1 MKTFFSLILA
11 CATLS
16 APAQSL
22 GSRWFHATA
31 FTAQDF
37 QSPSLEYAPFT
48 RWWWP
53 GNDVTT
59 EELKREVALFAQ
71 QHIGGAEIQPMSLV
85 MPCKGKGRADRIMSF
100 DTPDYYQHLS
110 AVMDAAQQNGLIVDL
125 TDGSGWPA
133 GGTHIS
139 EQENNQTLEVGVAD
153 LKPSH
158 YIPVDIPHAQRGD
171 RPSAKLVAVLVAK
184 MTGTEGTT
192 LLLDKSSVRDIT
204 ASVKDGKVAVPVK
217 SNDYKLIA
225 FWQVADMERPMLMAS
240 RDAGFSMN
248 HFDSTVVAKNY
259 DHFLGSRTGLGKY
272 MGHPLRALFNDSYEF
287 RADRHF
293 SDDFIKTFRQ
303 NRGYDPIPYLPAN
316 IWYGYNN
323 MYDRMAHPGQQPSF
337 AFDANDWRLRYDY
350 DLTISDLLRRHF
362 LNGSRHW
369 LESRGMLHRTQTYG
383 LNMDIMGAAGD
394 ASIPEMETMIFA
406 KASEGGMKMISSGAH
421 LYNRPIV
428 SCETAVYFGRAFLTT
443 PQKLKMTVDKVLS
456 SGVNQIV
463 WHGTPYRY
471 FPDGYPK
478 EGWYPFFNNALGV
491 NFSTFFSEKNPF
503 WPEFRDINIYA
514 QRAQYLMR
522 CGKPQADVLI
532 YYPFLK
538 FSEDAYNPRELLISG
553 YLPNVE
559 PEPAKDDSRP
569 FNSDTESNWLKQI
582 WTLIDEL
589 NRKGITWDWVNDESL
604 QSATAANEGNINIR
618 GNQYKGLILFH
629 LPYMQLNTAKAL
641 DKLAQQGTRMITIG
655 DLPQQQPSYH
665 EWQQADKETRQAI
678 TTLAAL
684 PSVTADPHA
693 LDSLHLPLQ
702 SMTDLDCIKQTRR
715 VLADGSILQM
725 YWNESK
731 KWRQQTIQVNDNK
744 FRFFYWLNA
753 EDGSMTPA
761 KPDVVHCLEH
771 AFAPLASAFL
781 LCSPQP
787 ADNLMD
793 TAEKGKKQRKKETV
807 AFNPAQATLVMD
819 MPQWDLQV
827 DSLPTGKSSADA
839 SAGKSLSL
847 DHQSLKDWRADS
859 LLRYNGQPCTYT
871 LLTKI
876 KRNRSKHYFL
886 DLGQVYYMAS
896 LTING
901 QNVGKRVYAPYVFD
915 VTPYLRKGHNMIV
928 ITVKPSMYNELVK
941 RGIDGNRLFKRLKDT
956 GIAAEG
962 LAGPVRLYEQ

>member
-1 MKTFFSLILA
+1 MKTFFSLLLA

-71 QHIGGAEIQPMSLV
+71 QHIGGVEIQPMSLV
-85 MPCKGKGRADRIMSF
+85 MPCKGKGRADRIMGF

-133 GGTHIS
+133 GGAHIS
-139 EQENNQTLEVGVAD
+139 EQENNQTLEVGIAD

-192 LLLDKSSVRDIT
+192 LLLDKNSVRDIT

-240 RDAGFSMN
+240 RDAGFAMN

-272 MGHPLRALFNDSYEF
+272 IGHPLRALFNDSYEF

-293 SDDFIKTFRQ
+293 SDDFIATFKKR
-303 NRGYDPIPYLPAN
+303 RGYDPTPYLPAN

-337 AFDANDWRLRYDY
+337 AFDDNDWRLRYDY
-350 DLTISDLLRRHF
+350 DLTLSDLLRQHF
-362 LNGSRHW
+362 LKSSKHW
-369 LESRGMLHRTQTYG
+369 LERQGMLHRTQTYG

-394 ASIPEMETMIFA
+394 ASIPEMETMIFS
-406 KASEGGMKMISSGAH
+406 KACEGGMKMISSGAH

-443 PQKLKMTVDKVLS
+443 PQKLKMTVDKVLT

-463 WHGTPYRY
+463 WHGTPYSY

-478 EGWYPFFNNALGV
+478 EGWYPFFNSALGV

-522 CGKPQADVLI
+522 CGKSQADVLI

-538 FSEDAYNPRELLISG
+538 FPEDAYNPKELLVG
-553 YLPNVE
+553 GCLPDVE
-559 PEPAKDDSRP
+559 PKLAKDDSRP
-569 FNSDTESNWLKQI
+569 FNSEIESEWMKAI
-582 WTLIDEL
+582 WPVIDEL
-589 NRKGITWDWVNDESL
+589 NAKGITWDWVNDESL
-604 QSATAANEGNINIR
+604 QSARPAADGCLDIR
-618 GNQYKGLILFH
+618 GNSYKGLILAH
-629 LPYMQLNTAKAL
+629 LPYVQLRTAQRL
-641 DKLAQQGTRMITIG
+641 DSLAACGVRIFTYCK
-655 DLPQQQPSYH
+655 LPQQQPSYH
-665 EWQQADKETRQAI
+665 DWQKADELTAEAMADMAQH
-678 TTLAAL
+678 
-684 PSVTADPHA
+684 PSVGAGNEA
-693 LDSLHLPLQ
+693 LATMSLPL
-702 SMTDLDCIKQTRR
+702 STLSGGDFLRQTRR
-715 VLADGSILQM
+715 VLDDGSIIQM

-731 KWRQQTIQVNDNK
+731 QWQNSKMTVNGYK
-744 FRFFYWLNA
+744 YCYWLDA
-753 EDGSMTPA
+753 ETGSLEA
-761 KPDVVHCLEH
+761 AEPDASHCLQH
-771 AFAPLASAFL
+771 VFAPFGSAFL
-781 LCSPQP
+781 VCTNQP
-787 ADNLMD
+787 SLVRSAHEESSAKAFA
-793 TAEKGKKQRKKETV
+793 TAKGHTLSGSLATAKN
-807 AFNPAQATLVMD
+807 FDPAKAKMVMD
-819 MPQWDLQV
+819 M
-827 DSLPTGKSSADA
+827 T
-839 SAGKSLSL
+839 
-847 DHQSLKDWRADS
+847 QSNMNDWRGDS
-859 LLRYNGQPCTYT
+859 LLRYNGEPYTYT
-871 LLTKI
+871 FSVKVNPHSK
-876 KRNRSKHYFL
+876 KRYFL
-886 DLGQVYYMAS
+886 DLGHVYYVAVLS
-896 LTING
+896 VNG
-901 QNVGKRVYAPYVFD
+901 HEVGKRLFTPYVFD
-915 VTPYLRKGHNMIV
+915 VSAYLRRGRNDIA
-928 ITVKPSMYNELVK
+928 ITVKPSMYNALVK
-941 RGIDGNRLFKRLKDT
+941 RGIDGDRLFKRLKD
-956 GIAAEG
+956 GGLAAEG
-962 LAGPVRLYEQ
+962 LAGPIRLYEQ

>member
-1 MKTFFSLILA
+1 MKTFFSLLLA
-11 CATLS
+11 CTTLS

-22 GSRWFHATA
+22 GSRWFHATT
-31 FTAQDF
+31 FTVQGF

-53 GNDVTT
+53 GNDVAT

-71 QHIGGAEIQPMSLV
+71 QHIGGVEIQPMSLV

-100 DTPDYYQHLS
+100 DTTDYYQHLS

-133 GGTHIS
+133 GGPHIS
-139 EQENNQTLEVGVAD
+139 EQENNQTLEVGITD

-158 YIPVDIPHAQRGD
+158 YIPVAIPRAQRGD

-240 RDAGFSMN
+240 RDAGFAMN

-303 NRGYDPIPYLPAN
+303 NRGYDPVPYLPSN

-369 LESRGMLHRTQTYG
+369 LESHGMLHRTQTYG

-406 KASEGGMKMISSGAH
+406 KASEGGMKIISSGAH
-421 LYNRPIV
+421 LYNRPLV

-443 PQKLKMTVDKVLS
+443 PQKLKMTVDKVLT

-463 WHGTPYRY
+463 WHGTPYSY

-478 EGWYPFFNNALGV
+478 EGWYPFFNSGLGI

-538 FSEDAYNPRELLISG
+538 FPEDAYNPKELLVSG
-553 YLPNVE
+553 YLPDVE
-559 PEPAKDDSRP
+559 PKLAKDDSRP
-569 FNSDTESNWLKQI
+569 FNSKTESEWMKAI
-582 WTLIDEL
+582 WPVIDEL
-589 NRKGITWDWVNDESL
+589 NAKGITWDWVNDESL
-604 QSATAANEGNINIR
+604 QSARPAADGCLGIR
-618 GNQYKGLILFH
+618 GNSYKGLILAH
-629 LPYMQLNTAKAL
+629 LPFVQLRTAQRL
-641 DKLAQQGTRMITIG
+641 DSLAANGVRMLRYG
-655 DLPQQQPSYH
+655 ELPCQQPSYYN
-665 EWQQADKETRQAI
+665 WQEADKLTAEAMADLAQRPSVS
-678 TTLAAL
+678 LGDEFFAAL
-684 PSVTADPHA
+684 S
-693 LDSLHLPLQ
+693 LPLTTVSGGDFLRQ
-702 SMTDLDCIKQTRR
+702 SRR
-715 VLADGSILQM
+715 VLADGSIIQM
-725 YWNESK
+725 YWNESDQWHYNK
-731 KWRQQTIQVNDNK
+731 IKVNDYK
-744 FRFFYWLNA
+744 YCYWLNA
-753 EDGSMTPA
+753 ENGSIESA
-761 KPDVVHCLEH
+761 EPDTSRCLQRT
-771 AFAPLASAFL
+771 FAPLVSAFL
-781 LCSPQP
+781 LCTNQP
-787 ADNLMD
+787 LTSRPAH
-793 TAEKGKKQRKKETV
+793 EKGSDQVT
-807 AFNPAQATLVMD
+807 NQASHPFSDESLALFSHFDPTQAKMVMD
-819 MPQWDLQV
+819 MTQ
-827 DSLPTGKSSADA
+827 GNM
-839 SAGKSLSL
+839 
-847 DHQSLKDWRADS
+847 KDWRSDS
-859 LLRYNGQPCTYT
+859 LLRYQDEPYTYT
-871 LLTKI
+871 FSVKV
-876 KRNRSKHYFL
+876 KPHSGKHYIL
-886 DLGQVYYMAS
+886 DLGHVYYVATLS
-896 LTING
+896 ING
-901 QNVGKRVYAPYVFD
+901 HEMGKRLFTPYAFD
-915 VTPYLRKGHNMIV
+915 VTHYLRRGKNSIA
-928 ITVKPSMYNELVK
+928 ITVKPSIYNALVK
-941 RGIDGNRLFKRLKDT
+941 RGIDGDRLFKRLKDS
-956 GIAAEG
+956 GLAAEG
-962 LAGPVRLYEQ
+962 LVGPIRLYEQ